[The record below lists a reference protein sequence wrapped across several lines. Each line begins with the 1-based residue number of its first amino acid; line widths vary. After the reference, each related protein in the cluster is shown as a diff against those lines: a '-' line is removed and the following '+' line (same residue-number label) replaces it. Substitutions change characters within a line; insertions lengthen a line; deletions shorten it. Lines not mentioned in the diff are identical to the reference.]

1 MKKNLIIL
9 IIISGFICLNISYTN
24 AVNDCVKGGNN
35 INWCK
40 NELAK

>member
-1 MKKNLIIL
+1 MKKIFIGIMIL
-9 IIISGFICLNISYTN
+9 IVICLHISYTN